1 MCSWRSGLSNG
12 PGPGR
17 GPPSMIHATR
27 ENVNRCL
34 RNWQRQ
40 GIVDLDERW
49 IIVQQRK
56 ALGAI
61 AEYA

>member
-1 MCSWRSGLSNG
+1 
-12 PGPGR
+12 
-17 GPPSMIHATR
+17 MIHATR